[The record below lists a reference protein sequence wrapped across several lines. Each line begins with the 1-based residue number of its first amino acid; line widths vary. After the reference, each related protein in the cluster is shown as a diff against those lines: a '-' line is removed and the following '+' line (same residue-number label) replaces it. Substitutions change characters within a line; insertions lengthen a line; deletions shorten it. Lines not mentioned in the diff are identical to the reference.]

1 MVSWGM
7 EREKL
12 ARELGSTCRGYVE
25 GRIWPRVWSPPVHA
39 ALKEMGAGAIS
50 GGLSL
55 QRLKQ
60 GFGSGWRLKSGCSS
74 ESTESKPPD
83 QRGPRAS
90 DQAPGP
96 SAVQK

>member
-1 MVSWGM
+1 MESALHGGLMVSWGM

-55 QRLKQ
+55 QRLEA
-60 GFGSGWRLKSGCSS
+60 GFG
-74 ESTESKPPD
+74 
-83 QRGPRAS
+83 
-90 DQAPGP
+90 PGP
-96 SAVQK
+96 SALLKRTPTKTESSETNKVFT